1 MLSTQENAII
11 IEDLKKS
18 FKNLEVLKGVD
29 LTVRRGNIL
38 ALLGPNGAGKTT
50 IIRILSTLLHPD
62 NGNVFVNGFDIKTQP
77 QEVRRSIG
85 LTGQFAD
92 VDEYL
97 TGLENLLMMGKLY
110 HLSRSVI
117 TRRTEELLKKFDL
130 TEAARRPVKTYSG
143 GMRRKLDLAASLI
156 AYPPIVFLDEPTSSL
171 DPRSRLNVWETIK
184 KLLNDGVT
192 VLLTTQHLE
201 EADFLADTIAVIN
214 DGRIIAE
221 DTPGRLKSRVGK
233 ERLELVIKRQDDFE
247 RAVTVITGNDLSHNS
262 AEKTVSLAIE
272 NGVNEIQGVL
282 NQLAESGIEVDTLTL
297 RKPTLDDVFMHFTG
311 LKPDEGRNE
320 AA

>member
-85 LTGQFAD
+85 LTGQFAA